1 MTPITKK
8 EYEDNREYKN
18 TYISVPPFY
27 FIEIAIN
34 ENKDTIYVE
43 ETDFYTKKK
52 KYHKFKQ
59 QQENGINIFI
69 EDLYS
74 LYKNNDK
81 RLTIRDN
88 YSIEVAHHSSI
99 TNNKTFHIKIENDI
113 DFFIE
118 NEIAIALFSLLN
130 YPN

>member
-27 FIEIAIN
+27 FIEIAVN
-34 ENKDTIYVE
+34 GNTIYVE
-43 ETDFYTKKK
+43 KTDFYSKKRT
-52 KYHKFKQ
+52 YYKFKEKT
-59 QQENGINIFI
+59 ENELSLFI

-81 RLTIRDN
+81 RLTTRDN

-99 TNNKTFHIKIENDI
+99 TNNKTFHITINNDT

-118 NEIAIALFSLLN
+118 NEISIALFSLLD
-130 YPN
+130 YPH